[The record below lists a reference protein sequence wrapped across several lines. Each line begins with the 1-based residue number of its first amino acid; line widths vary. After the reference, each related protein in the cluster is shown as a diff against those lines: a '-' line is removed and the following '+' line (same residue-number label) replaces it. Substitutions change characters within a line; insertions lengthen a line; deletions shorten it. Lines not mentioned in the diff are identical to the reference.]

1 MRKAEQRAEKN
12 GKSEFA
18 AWLKVCRHFFSD
30 LPQWLNSMVDP
41 RNRAYITYEQA
52 VLVMMCIMKNVSG
65 IVTMRNMNIIF
76 NESAAIENL
85 ACLAGEDGLGEMP
98 DWQTANN
105 YFERLDPVEL
115 EKIRHKMIFRLLRCR
130 QFDRY
135 KFNGC
140 WKLIIDGTGIACFK
154 ERHCEHDLVM
164 THKDPETGKE
174 KTFYYHKILE
184 AKIILAPNVV
194 VSIGTEFIENENEN
208 VTKQD
213 CETNAAKRLL
223 KRLKDDYPRLPV
235 CVLADGL
242 YATMPFMELCSGFKW
257 NYILNLKDGTQRN
270 IAEDFR
276 LLVET
281 KGYRWSVTNLC
292 APENGTGA
300 FRNGMEEISG
310 KEQVCNV
317 FEYRHDVTVKGK
329 KKELRFV
336 WVTNMRI
343 TMSNLE
349 SFIKTGRER
358 WKIENEG
365 FNNQKNGIYRIE
377 HLCSR
382 DPNAMKVHYL
392 ITQISDMIMQLYL
405 AFGKILNAV
414 KRSVKSIAQR
424 IGEFFW
430 HVHLTSEEKESIDR
444 REAFRIILK

>member
-12 GKSEFA
+12 GKGEFA
-18 AWLKVCRHFFSD
+18 AWLRTCRHFFRD
-30 LPQWLNSMVDP
+30 LPRWLNSMVDP

-65 IVTMRNMNIIF
+65 IVTMRSMNVIF

-85 ACLAGEDGLGEMP
+85 ACMAGDDGLGEMP

-105 YFERLDPVEL
+105 YFERLDPGEL

-135 KFNGC
+135 KFSGC
-140 WKLIIDGTGIACFK
+140 WKLIIDGTGIACFR

-164 THKDPETGKE
+164 TLKDQETGKE
-174 KTFYYHKILE
+174 TSFYYHKILE

-194 VSIGTEFIENENEN
+194 VSIGTEFIENEDEN

-223 KRLKDDYPRLPV
+223 RRLKDEYPRLPV
-235 CVLADGL
+235 CVLADSL
-242 YATMPFMELCSGFKW
+242 YATMPFMGLCSGLGW
-257 NYILNLKDGTQRN
+257 NYILNLKDGSQKN
-270 IAEDFR
+270 IADDFR
-276 LLVET
+276 LLAET
-281 KGYRWSVTNLC
+281 EGYRWTVAGLC
-292 APENGTGA
+292 KPENGTGA

-336 WVTNMRI
+336 WVTNMSI
-343 TMSNLE
+343 TMGNLE

-414 KRSVKSIAQR
+414 RRSVKSIAQR

-430 HVHLTSEEKESIDR
+430 RMPLTSEEKESMDR
-444 REAFRIILK
+444 REALRIILK